1 MNEDARIYCCILFL
15 CYSADSY
22 NLSCAILK
30 GIRRIGG
37 NYLTVT
43 IRLEEPKDYRI
54 VEEITRE
61 AFWNLY
67 VPGAEEHYLAHTLRK
82 HPDFIPELTFVIEL
96 DGKIIGSIFY
106 SKAKIVDAE
115 GNEYPVIS
123 FGPVSIAP
131 EYHRQG
137 YGRLL
142 IEHSIKEAKRL
153 GYEAIVIGGFPY
165 HYHPYGFIG
174 SKKYNI
180 SMPDG
185 KFYTGI
191 MALPLK
197 EGALDNVSG
206 HIIFSEGMYPDHDGL
221 EAYDQTFPAK
231 EKKVEPRQA
240 KFEAAASQIDNN
252 EY

>member
-1 MNEDARIYCCILFL
+1 MTIN
-15 CYSADSY
+15 
-22 NLSCAILK
+22 
-30 GIRRIGG
+30 
-37 NYLTVT
+37 
-43 IRLEEPKDYRI
+43 IRLEEEKDYRT

-67 VPGAEEHYLAHTLRK
+67 VPGAEEHFIAHRLRK
-82 HPDFIPELTFVIEL
+82 HSDFIPELTFVIEL

-106 SKAKIVDAE
+106 SHAKIVGTDGTE
-115 GNEYPVIS
+115 SPVIS

-137 YGRLL
+137 YGRML
-142 IEHSIKEAKRL
+142 IEHSIAEAKRL
-153 GYEAIVIGGFPY
+153 GYEAIVIAGFPY
-165 HYHPYGFIG
+165 HYHPYGFVG
-174 SKKYNI
+174 AKKYKI

-197 EGALDNVSG
+197 EGSLDDIQGKIV
-206 HIIFSEGMYPDHDGL
+206 FSPGMYPPHEEL
-221 EAYDQTFPAK
+221 AAYEATFPPK
-231 EKKVEPRQA
+231 EKQVLPCQA
-240 KFEAAASQIDNN
+240 KFEAAASEIDEN

>member
-1 MNEDARIYCCILFL
+1 M
-15 CYSADSY
+15 
-22 NLSCAILK
+22 
-30 GIRRIGG
+30 
-37 NYLTVT
+37 LTIT
-43 IRLEEPKDYRI
+43 IRLEEEKDYRT
-54 VEEITRE
+54 VEEITRD

-67 VPGAEEHYLAHTLRK
+67 TPGAEEHYLAHTLRK

-106 SKAKIVDAE
+106 SKAKVVDAD

-137 YGRLL
+137 YGRKL
-142 IEHSIKEAKRL
+142 IEHSIAEAKRL
-153 GYEAIVIGGFPY
+153 GYKAIVIGGFPY
-165 HYHPYGFIG
+165 HYHTYGFIG
-174 SKKYNI
+174 TKKYNI

-197 EGALDNVSG
+197 DGALEQLSG
-206 HIIFSEGMYPDHDGL
+206 HVFFSEGMYPDPTGL
-221 EAYDQTFPAK
+221 EAYDQTFPEK
-231 EKKVEPRQA
+231 EKKVLPCQA
-240 KFEAAASQIDNN
+240 KFEAAASEIDKN

>member
-1 MNEDARIYCCILFL
+1 MSI
-15 CYSADSY
+15 
-22 NLSCAILK
+22 
-30 GIRRIGG
+30 
-37 NYLTVT
+37 T
-43 IRLEEPKDYRI
+43 IRLEEEQDYRQ

-106 SKAKIVDAE
+106 SKAKIIDYN
-115 GNEYPVIS
+115 GTEYPIIS
-123 FGPVSIAP
+123 FGPVSIHP
-131 EYHRQG
+131 NYHRQG
-137 YGRLL
+137 YGRML
-142 IEHSIKEAKRL
+142 IQHSIAEAKRL
-153 GYEAIVIGGFPY
+153 DYEAIVIGGFTY
-165 HYHPYGFIG
+165 HYHSYGFVG
-174 SKKYNI
+174 TKKYNI

-197 EGALDNVSG
+197 AGALDKIHG
-206 HIIFSEGMYPDHDGL
+206 KIYFSEGMYPNLEGL
-221 EAYDQTFPAK
+221 EDFDQTFPN
-231 EKKVEPRQA
+231 KKKQLLPCQA
-240 KFEAAASQIDNN
+240 KFEAAASEIDIN

>member
-1 MNEDARIYCCILFL
+1 M
-15 CYSADSY
+15 
-22 NLSCAILK
+22 
-30 GIRRIGG
+30 
-37 NYLTVT
+37 TVT

-115 GNEYPVIS
+115 GYEYPVIS

-221 EAYDQTFPAK
+221 EAYDQTFPTK

-240 KFEAAASQIDNN
+240 KFEAAASQIDDN

>member
-1 MNEDARIYCCILFL
+1 MTI
-15 CYSADSY
+15 
-22 NLSCAILK
+22 
-30 GIRRIGG
+30 
-37 NYLTVT
+37 T
-43 IRLEEPKDYRI
+43 IRLEEERDYRR

-67 VPGAEEHYLAHTLRK
+67 LPGAEEHYLAHTLRK

-96 DGKIIGSIFY
+96 DENIIGSIFY
-106 SKAKIVDAE
+106 SKAKIVDADN
-115 GNEYPVIS
+115 NEYPVIS

-137 YGRLL
+137 YGRML
-142 IEHSIKEAKRL
+142 IEHSINEAKRL
-153 GYEAIVIGGFPY
+153 GYEAIVLGGFPY
-165 HYHPYGFIG
+165 HYHTYGFIG
-174 SKKYNI
+174 TKKYNI

-197 EGALDNVSG
+197 YGALDAISG
-206 HIIFSEGMYPDHDGL
+206 HIVFSEGLYPDPQGL
-221 EAYDQTFPAK
+221 EAFEQTFPEK
-231 EKKVEPRQA
+231 EKKVLPCQA
-240 KFEAAASQIDNN
+240 KFEAAASEIDEH